1 MKKNL
6 FDIGAKISDGWTFDN
21 ETEIMPEKMVSKN
34 AHQLVFKLE
43 KRNNKP
49 VTLVGRFFITTDE
62 KKIILST
69 LKKKLSTGGTVNGEW
84 IEIQGDM
91 KEKIKSVLLSL
102 DWKFK

>member
-21 ETEIMPEKMVSKN
+21 ETEITPEKMVSKN